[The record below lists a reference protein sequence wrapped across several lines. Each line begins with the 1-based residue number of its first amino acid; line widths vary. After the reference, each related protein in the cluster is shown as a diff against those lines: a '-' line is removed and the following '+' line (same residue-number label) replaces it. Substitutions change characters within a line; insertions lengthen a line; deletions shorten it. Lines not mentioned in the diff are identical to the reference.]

1 MARQF
6 DYGLDKK
13 IIDVS
18 FRSNALLFIRVNFY
32 WTGED
37 LPPDTVCTVKDLP
50 WGNFNFFAAENEDD
64 TDFKDPTGK
73 IDTRIVN
80 PVSTGMLQRYNQFV
94 LKDPVR
100 DMHTLAIPGIDTAH
114 IDLTNWVVVFKG
126 RETSRVTPLLS
137 REDAIA
143 QSINLLRSEGED
155 ADETNTGVVLQQ
167 YFNVHTGH
175 LEDIPNYPD
184 PIFISVFAASGWTYT
199 VIPGTPGFVRKLIN
213 DAILHINVAKLKKVI
228 PKGPDGKTPK
238 DFTFRIFHPS
248 RTGPHPSKSIMTTQA
263 ALYKTSVTK
272 PPAAPKPKTDGR
284 LDYQF
289 IDKTI
294 PKGVDY
300 PEDTIEHLYPKWE
313 PWPLT
318 GSPSGQTGSSGGGEA
333 KIKDGNAS
341 GVVKVKITFATGKEP
356 AKVDLD
362 ASGTSTGEG

>member
-100 DMHTLAIPGIDTAH
+100 DMKSLSIPGIDVAEITYAG
-114 IDLTNWVVVFKG
+114 WVVVFKG
-126 RETSRVTPLLS
+126 HITSRAVFGSRETALAL
-137 REDAIA
+137 AI
-143 QSINLLRSEGED
+143 STLVSEGED
-155 ADETNTGVVLQQ
+155 STDENTGVILQQ

-184 PIFISVFAASGWTYT
+184 PIFISVFASAGWTYN
-199 VIPGTPGFVRKLIN
+199 VIPGKPGFVRKLIN
-213 DAILHINVAKLKKVI
+213 DAILHINVAKLRKVI

-238 DFTFRIFHPS
+238 DFTFKIFHPS

-284 LDYQF
+284 LDYLF

-294 PKGVDY
+294 PAGTDY
-300 PEDTIEHLYPKWE
+300 PEDTIEHLYPKWT

-318 GSPSGQTGSSGGGEA
+318 GSPPGETGSSGGGEV

-341 GVVKVKITFATGKEP
+341 GVVKVKITFAKGKES
-356 AKVDLD
+356 AKVELD